1 MAETFYK
8 KEVEKYQ
15 YFQLPKWLFKEPY
28 KKLPNDA
35 KIMYAFLYNRL
46 DLSLKNEWHD
56 DNGEVYVYFTN
67 TEFCEELGLSEGT
80 VTKNKGKLRDA
91 GLLREVR
98 QGITKPNRLY
108 IKGPSILLEPQEL
121 GYRTPKNTVQDQQK
135 LQTIKTDISKT
146 DIENNIGVFKEII
159 DYLNLK
165 AGKKY
170 SAKRQATQKH
180 INARLADGY
189 TLDDFKHV
197 IDVKV
202 KEWKGTEMDGYL
214 RPDTLFG
221 PKFENYVNQQADKGR
236 KEPGQGVDERLGF

>member
-1 MAETFYK
+1 MAETFFN

-15 YFQLPKWLFKEPY
+15 YFRLPKWLFKEPY
-28 KKLPNDA
+28 KSLSNDA

-46 DLSLKNEWHD
+46 DLSLENKWHD
-56 DNGEVYVYFTN
+56 TTGQVFMYFTN
-67 TEFCEELGLSEGT
+67 TEFCEELGLSENT
-80 VTKNKGKLRDA
+80 VTKKKKELREA
-91 GLLREVR
+91 GLLVEER
-98 QGITKPNRLY
+98 QGLTKPNRLY
-108 IKGPSILLEPQEL
+108 IKGPSIFSEPQKL
-121 GYRTPKNTVQDQQK
+121 SPRTAENGALYPQK

-180 INARLADGY
+180 INARLSDGY